1 MDSSIDPGR
10 VAERVRTLRNRILEL
25 GGERVAVVAVTK
37 GHPVGAWVA
46 AAEAGC
52 DAVGENYAQ
61 ELTAKIEQCPG
72 RIAPLPVHFIGTVQ
86 TNKVR
91 LIADVVDLWQGVD
104 RLSVATEIARR
115 HAPPGGATPRSA
127 ARVLVQVDT
136 TGESS
141 KSGCPPG
148 DLGTLVTATR
158 AVGVEVAGLMTIGPT
173 GGDRRARR
181 ASFGLLRRL
190 VDEHGLGICSM
201 GMSEDYEDAVEC
213 GSTMVRIGSA
223 LFGPRT

>member
-1 MDSSIDPGR
+1 MAPSIDPGR

-52 DAVGENYAQ
+52 EAVGENYAQ
-61 ELTAKIEQCPG
+61 ELAAKIEQCPG
-72 RIAPLPVHFIGTVQ
+72 RTAPLPVHFIGSVQ

-104 RLSVATEIARR
+104 RVSVATEIARR
-115 HAPPGGATPRSA
+115 HALSGSGPARPA
-127 ARVLVQVDT
+127 ARVLLQVDT
-136 TGESS
+136 TGEAT
-141 KSGCPPG
+141 KSGCSPG
-148 DLGTLVTATR
+148 ELGALLAASR
-158 AVGVEVAGLMTIGPT
+158 AAGVEVAGLMTIGPT
-173 GGDRRARR
+173 GGDRPARR
-181 ASFGLLRRL
+181 ASFGMLRRL

>member
-1 MDSSIDPGR
+1 MASSIDPGR
-10 VAERVRTLRNRILEL
+10 VAERVRTLRNRILQL

-52 DAVGENYAQ
+52 EAVGENYAQ
-61 ELTAKIEQCPG
+61 ELAAKILQCP
-72 RIAPLPVHFIGTVQ
+72 RRTAPLPVHFIGSVQ
-86 TNKVR
+86 SNKVR

-104 RLSVATEIARR
+104 RVSVATEIARR
-115 HAPPGGATPRSA
+115 HALSGAGSARPA
-127 ARVLVQVDT
+127 ARVLLQVDT
-136 TGESS
+136 TGEAT

-148 DLGTLVTATR
+148 DLGALLTASR
-158 AVGVEVAGLMTIGPT
+158 AAGVEVVGLMTIGPT
-173 GGDRRARR
+173 GGDRQARR
-181 ASFGLLRRL
+181 ESFGLLRRL